1 MRSATILFFFF
12 QTLEQSRDPI
22 DFYRLYRPSCLLF
35 IYVILYISH
44 AARTRLTFR
53 VAESLSATRNRTRV
67 TRVTTLELRKR
78 VTLDR

>member
-22 DFYRLYRPSCLLF
+22 DFYRLYRSSCLLF
-35 IYVILYISH
+35 IYVILCISH
-44 AARTRLTFR
+44 AARTFR